1 MLWLSQHTMNTLY
14 FSTARP
20 LYLIPQST
28 SNLKRPS
35 PLSDESVLVDK
46 LLRRDQQAF
55 QWLYENYSAALY
67 GVLLKIVRE
76 EEQAQDLLQEVF
88 VKIWSNLSSYDTQKG
103 RLFTWMLNIAR
114 NTAIDSIRSSKA
126 MGRPASAQT
135 ISTDDEGT
143 YSVDRQY
150 AVAPENTDFIGL
162 KEVLN
167 RLRPERKQLIDLVY
181 FNGYTHE
188 EAAEELALPLGTVKT
203 RIRSALQ
210 ELKQLFD
217 R

>member
-1 MLWLSQHTMNTLY
+1 MKSIYLSFSKPLY
-14 FSTARP
+14 FISKSTV
-20 LYLIPQST
+20 
-28 SNLKRPS
+28 NLKRQS
-35 PLSDESVLVDK
+35 PLSDESFLVDK
-46 LLRRDQQAF
+46 LLKRDDQAF

-76 EEQAQDLLQEVF
+76 EEQAQDLLQDVF
-88 VKIWSNLSSYDTQKG
+88 VKIWNNLSSYDTQKG
-103 RLFTWMLNIAR
+103 RLFTWMLNITR
-114 NTAIDSIRSSKA
+114 NTAIDSIRSGKA
-126 MGRPASAQT
+126 MNRPGSAQT

-143 YSVDRQY
+143 YTVDRQH
-150 AVAPENTDFIGL
+150 AILPENTDLIGL
-162 KEVLN
+162 KEVVDK
-167 RLRPERKQLIDLVY
+167 LRPERRQLIDLVY

-210 ELKQLFD
+210 ELKQLFN